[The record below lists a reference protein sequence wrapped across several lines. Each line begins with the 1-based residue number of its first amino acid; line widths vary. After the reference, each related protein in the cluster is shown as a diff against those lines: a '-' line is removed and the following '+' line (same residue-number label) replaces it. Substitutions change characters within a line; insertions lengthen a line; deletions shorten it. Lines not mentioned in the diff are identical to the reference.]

1 MTCSTKTIS
10 MALLA
15 LPLLLAAGCAT
26 NEDLDQ
32 LRSELRAEIRELKE
46 MTAAAQ
52 RDAAAARQSAA
63 EAAAASTAASDKADR
78 VLRQALRK

>member
-1 MTCSTKTIS
+1 MISRTKAIGL
-10 MALLA
+10 AVLA
-15 LPLLLAAGCAT
+15 LPLVLAAGCAT

-32 LRSELRAEIRELKE
+32 LRSSLRAEIRELKE
-46 MTAAAQ
+46 ITAAAQ

>member
-10 MALLA
+10 AAVLA